1 VAAVS
6 PHSTHS
12 AGAHRPTAADSG
24 RSAYLAS
31 GDEPFWLRLPDTGGR
46 RTLDTGSALILLRHD
61 DCGAVLRDPRFT
73 QWNMAQVER
82 NPRIDP
88 RFVERR
94 RQAFLSMEGLD
105 HLRLRRLAM
114 VALTPG
120 AMNAQRA
127 RMRSI
132 MDRLIDPVLDAGR
145 MDVVND
151 VIRHYPLPVICG
163 VLGVPDEDIPFFAR
177 TAEDWVRWMWGG
189 PAAVPAALAAHD
201 AMDAYMT
208 ALIARRETALGDDV
222 ISGLIRAELE
232 GDRLTRAEVIHTAA
246 SLIVP
251 GLETTYSTLGSGLYL
266 FAQHPEQW
274 ELLARDPSLI
284 PSAVEE
290 ILRFA
295 PVGPTLERIAT
306 EDAEIEGLKI
316 PKDTHVVLALASVNR
331 DPELFPEPERFDVT
345 RTPQRGHMTFGG
357 GRHLCLGMH
366 MARAELQEGLG
377 CLVRRLARI
386 EIDGPVT
393 WAAPLGFQGPRSLP
407 VRFAARG

>member
-1 VAAVS
+1 MAAGS
-6 PHSTHS
+6 PHSTPP
-12 AGAHRPTAADSG
+12 AGAPRAAPVDSG

-31 GDEPFWLRLPDTGGR
+31 GDEPFWLRLPDTGAR

-61 DCGAVLRDPRFT
+61 DCSAVLRDARFT

-82 NPRIDP
+82 NPQIDP
-88 RFVERR
+88 RFVARR
-94 RQAFLSMEGLD
+94 RQAFLSMEGID

-114 VALTPG
+114 VALTPA

-132 MDRLIDPVLDAGR
+132 MDRLIDPVIDAGR
-145 MDVVND
+145 MDAVND

-306 EDAEIEGLKI
+306 EDAEIDGLRI
-316 PKDTHVVLALASVNR
+316 PKDTHVVLALATVNR
-331 DPELFPEPERFDVT
+331 DPDLFPEPERFDVT

-377 CLVRRLARI
+377 CLVRRLTRI

-407 VRFAARG
+407 VRFTARG